1 MSFISSS
8 PFLSCVLSCWRIKTK
23 REVHND
29 DNNRGGRTKKKKKNN
44 NNNKGMTRKN
54 VHSVD
59 KDDGGVFALIKLLSW
74 SEKIGQGNY

>member
-1 MSFISSS
+1 MSCPVGGSRPKEKFITM
-8 PFLSCVLSCWRIKTK
+8 IITGAD
-23 REVHND
+23 EQ
-29 DNNRGGRTKKKKKNN
+29 KKKKNN